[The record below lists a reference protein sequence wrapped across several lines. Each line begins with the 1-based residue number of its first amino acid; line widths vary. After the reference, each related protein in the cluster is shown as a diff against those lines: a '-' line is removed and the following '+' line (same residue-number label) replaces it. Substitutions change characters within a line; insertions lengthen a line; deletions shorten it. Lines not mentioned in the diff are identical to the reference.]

1 MLNYTSSTRSGTVQH
16 LSDQPLGWNGVN
28 VMGLSLD
35 LSSIVSVAIP
45 TGVLS
50 KPHVTDD
57 IGEKDFVVGA
67 CFILLQVMVS
77 SQAVL
82 RSAKYHL

>member
-1 MLNYTSSTRSGTVQH
+1 MQRLSG
-16 LSDQPLGWNGVN
+16 QPLGWNGVT
-28 VMGLSLD
+28 VMGLSLG

-45 TGVLS
+45 TGVLP

-82 RSAKYHL
+82 RSANCHL